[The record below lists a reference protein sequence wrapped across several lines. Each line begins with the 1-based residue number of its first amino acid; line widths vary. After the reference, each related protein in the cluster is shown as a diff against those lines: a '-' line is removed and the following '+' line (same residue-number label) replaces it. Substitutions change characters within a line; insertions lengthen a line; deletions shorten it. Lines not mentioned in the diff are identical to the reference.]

1 MTKHLLSLAL
11 LAMTA
16 APALA
21 FDPAAMTEAE
31 RAAFGTEVRAYLMA
45 NPQVIMEAVAQ
56 MEARQQADASAA
68 DTALV
73 QANSKT
79 IFEDGASWV
88 GGNPDGDV
96 TLVEFMDYRCGYCK
110 KANPEVEELVKS
122 DGNIRF
128 VIKEFPI
135 LGEESILAS
144 RFAVAVRQVAGDA
157 DYKAI
162 HDALIGLRA
171 DVTPDA
177 LAALATAQGL
187 DGAAVMA
194 RMDAPEVQAVI
205 DANHALGTTLGIN
218 GTPTFVIGGQMVRG
232 YVPLDGMR
240 EIVAAERAAD

>member
-1 MTKHLLSLAL
+1 MTNRLLPLAF

-16 APALA
+16 TPALA

-31 RAAFGTEVRAYLMA
+31 RTAFQAEVRAYLMA
-45 NPQVIMEAVAQ
+45 NPEVIMEAVALLEQ
-56 MEARQQADASAA
+56 RQLAEAAKADGDLVLANRE
-68 DTALV
+68 AL
-73 QANSKT
+73 
-79 IFEDGASWV
+79 FDDGASWV

-110 KANPEVEELVKS
+110 KANPEVEELVRS

-135 LGEESILAS
+135 LGEESLLAS
-144 RFAVAVRQVAGDA
+144 RFAIAVRQVAGDA
-157 DYKAI
+157 AYKSV

-171 DVTPDA
+171 DVTPEA

-187 DGAAVMA
+187 DAKAITA
-194 RMDAPEVQAVI
+194 RMDAPEVAAVI
-205 DANHALGTTLGIN
+205 DANHALGTTLAIN

-232 YVPLDGMR
+232 YVPLAGMR
-240 EIVAAERAAD
+240 EAVAVERGTD